1 MIRWFLFALEAQV
14 EVLFRKDE
22 FPVNKNV
29 QIAQHFHRNGWVTQA
44 PFQHIFIKEIAAVAP
59 NGLLR
64 IVLTHMA
71 QDANKNRLIFRFKG
85 LPTQKGEA
93 PDIVRFQGFHDFLD
107 GMLVKRLAIR
117 KIPSFLIETAFT
129 VMGTAAYEKGDTD
142 TRSIGDICFLIA
154 A

>member
-1 MIRWFLFALEAQV
+1 MRKRQVPIPRTPLAFHHPEIEKRPRRGSISSRVCFALGKFRTVPKDNPLFLERAGYINDSLVPAALEAQV

-85 LPTQKGEA
+85 LPT
-93 PDIVRFQGFHDFLD
+93 
-107 GMLVKRLAIR
+107 KRE
-117 KIPSFLIETAFT
+117 KPLI
-129 VMGTAAYEKGDTD
+129 
-142 TRSIGDICFLIA
+142 
-154 A
+154 